1 GSAGGAIRLVR
12 QDSSPATVQE
22 RDQAPSR
29 LGWPRSQGDDGRGT
43 LLVMSLQTVS
53 RMHLLLSLALLAMLP
68 PAAVA
73 DEPLKPHRLH
83 VPSREGD
90 LNATLWVRDGFS
102 ISVFA
107 ALPGTLRIIA
117 EAPTGELV
125 ASEQW
130 EG

>member
-1 GSAGGAIRLVR
+1 MNAHVVA
-12 QDSSPATVQE
+12 
-22 RDQAPSR
+22 
-29 LGWPRSQGDDGRGT
+29 
-43 LLVMSLQTVS
+43 
-53 RMHLLLSLALLAMLP
+53 RMLLLLSLLLPAMVP
-68 PAAVA
+68 RQAVA

-83 VPSREGD
+83 IPSREGD
-90 LNATLWVRDGFS
+90 LDATLWVRDGFT

-130 EG
+130 EGRVLILADRDGDGVADEVTPLLTGLSVAHGLAFA